1 MAGRVVWSESNGPW
15 GNLVVVE
22 NNGYQIY
29 LAHLET
35 IAVKQGQILRY
46 GDSVGEVGS
55 TGNSTGPHLHYGI
68 KRHTDGG
75 QVWLDP
81 VAFFDGADYLKVVCR

>member
-1 MAGRVVWSESNGPW
+1 MVWAGLNGPW

-22 NNGYQIY
+22 NDGYQIY
-29 LAHLET
+29 LAHLDM
-35 IAVKQGQILRY
+35 IAVTQGQILRY

-68 KRHTDGG
+68 KMRTAGG

-81 VAFFDGADYLKVVCR
+81 VAFFDDADYLMVLCR